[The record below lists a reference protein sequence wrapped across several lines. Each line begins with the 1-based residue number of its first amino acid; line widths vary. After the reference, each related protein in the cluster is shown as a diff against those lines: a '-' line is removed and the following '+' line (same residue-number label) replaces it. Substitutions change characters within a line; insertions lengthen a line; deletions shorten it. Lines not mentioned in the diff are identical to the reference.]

1 MKYCRSCLQPDTRP
15 NIEFRKDG
23 LCPACH
29 YYKNSLNEDWDERFE
44 ILRELIKKNPKKKN
58 QYFDC
63 IIGVSGGK
71 DSTRQALWVRDKLG
85 LNPLCVCFSYP
96 PEQVTELGVDN
107 LSNLIELGFDT
118 LIVASEPQTWRKTL
132 KEGFMKFQNMQ
143 KAGEYAIVSC
153 VPKVAIK
160 YKIPLIFW
168 GENPGWQLGDM
179 KTVGKNGYD
188 GNNLRYMNTV
198 AGGDLKWL
206 LDAGLTK
213 ENLITYKHPSS
224 EEFDAADIQII
235 YLGWFWDDWSI
246 INNGMYS
253 VSNGLGVRS
262 ATVEET
268 GDLTRVFSL
277 DEDWVTLNQMI
288 KYYKYGFGR
297 VSDHVNES
305 VRRGLMTREE
315 GITLIEKFDGSCS
328 EKYIKNFCDY
338 IDITKEEFWEQ
349 VHSCVNKELFEI
361 SPDGKI
367 YRNFEVGY
375 GL

>member
-15 NIEFRKDG
+15 NIEFREDG
-23 LCPACH
+23 ICPACH
-29 YYKNSLNEDWDERFE
+29 YYQNSLNEDWDERYE
-44 ILRELIKKNPKKKN
+44 ILQELLKKNPKKKD
-58 QYFDC
+58 QHFDC

-85 LNPLCVCFSYP
+85 LIPLCVCFSYP

-118 LIVASEPQTWRKTL
+118 LIVASEPETWRKTL
-132 KEGFMKFQNMQ
+132 REGFMKFQNMQ
-143 KAGEYAIVSC
+143 KAGEYAIISS

-198 AGGDLKWL
+198 SGGDLKWL

-224 EEFDAADIQII
+224 EEFDEANLQII

-268 GDLTRVFSL
+268 GDLTRVFAL

-305 VRRGLMTREE
+305 VRRGIMTREE
-315 GITLIEKFDGSCS
+315 GTKLIEKYDGSCS
-328 EKYIKNFCDY
+328 EKYIQSFCDY
-338 IDITKEEFWEQ
+338 IQITKDIFWEQ

-361 SPDGKI
+361 SSDGKI
-367 YRNFEVGY
+367 HPKFEVGY